1 MKSKQARRDA
11 TMRPKDWALFALA
24 VAIVVALVA
33 FALTR
38 SSRSTAAAPDSTA
51 VQPPQAAP
59 QADDHEHG
67 AESSVRRINV
77 TELRSATERGN
88 AVVVDVRD
96 MDSYTAGHIPGSMH
110 IPLSFI
116 ESQVQYLPRD
126 KTIVAYCT

>member
-1 MKSKQARRDA
+1 MKPKRSRDTA
-11 TMRPKDWALFALA
+11 MRPKDWALLA
-24 VAIVVALVA
+24 VGLAVVVALAA

-38 SSRSTAAAPDSTA
+38 SSRSTTAAPESTA
-51 VQPPQAAP
+51 VRPTEAAP
-59 QADDHEHG
+59 QAEDHDHG
-67 AESSVRRINV
+67 VEASVRRINV
-77 TELRSATERGN
+77 AELRSAIERGG

-116 ESQVQYLPRD
+116 EGQVQYLPRD